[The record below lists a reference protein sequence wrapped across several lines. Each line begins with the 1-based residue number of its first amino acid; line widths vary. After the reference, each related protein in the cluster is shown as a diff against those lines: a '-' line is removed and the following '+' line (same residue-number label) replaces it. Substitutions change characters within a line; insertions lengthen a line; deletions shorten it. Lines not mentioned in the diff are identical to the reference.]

1 MLIKAETI
9 LLFASLIG
17 AITAIITAVIKLRN
31 WLKTNL
37 TLELAE
43 DITDIKS
50 LIEQARLRSI
60 RCELLLMI
68 NNQPEKVDAI
78 ENTYDEY
85 AKAGGNSYVSD
96 VINVWREEYAK
107 KAIKKRIVK
116 PKED

>member
-17 AITAIITAVIKLRN
+17 AITAIITAIIKLRN

-37 TLELAE
+37 TLELVE
-43 DITDIKS
+43 DIKS

-60 RCELLLMI
+60 RCELLLMV

-85 AKAGGNSYVSD
+85 TKAGGNSYVSD

>member
-1 MLIKAETI
+1 MKVINLPQRSAQWLSFRDGKISGSKAKEYKKANPITKDDLLAFAESKGYEKIPKSTTIAKIREMLK
-9 LLFASLIG
+9 
-17 AITAIITAVIKLRN
+17 
-31 WLKTNL
+31 
-37 TLELAE
+37 
-43 DITDIKS
+43 
-50 LIEQARLRSI
+50 
-60 RCELLLMI
+60 
-68 NNQPEKVDAI
+68 PEKVDAI